1 MSLLALMVQ
10 SIPQMVLY
18 SGNGLFKRLKH
29 SSQKEKMVLQITERF
44 FEEPE
49 MVLPCENVKRDHFIS
64 LNGFDS
70 KISLTYVDK
79 PIIKLQEYEHVQS
92 SL

>member
-29 SSQKEKMVLQITERF
+29 SSHKEK
-44 FEEPE
+44 
-49 MVLPCENVKRDHFIS
+49 
-64 LNGFDS
+64 NGS
-70 KISLTYVDK
+70 TN
-79 PIIKLQEYEHVQS
+79 H
-92 SL
+92 